1 MNFGRGKRARAAD
14 GRLGLVAAM
23 ALVMGNM
30 IGSGVFLLPA
40 TLAPFGWNAVVG
52 WIVTTAGAVVLA
64 LVLARLTRALPEAG
78 SPPAF
83 GPTAGFFIN
92 RIYLVSLWTTVA
104 TIAVAAVSYL
114 ANMIPALSAQAFRPA
129 LAALALVWL
138 LALVNLRGVKAAG
151 SFQIVTTA
159 IKIIPL
165 LVVIA
170 IAAAVFVT
178 GKRDLIPEARFEH
191 RPAPG
196 WNHAA

>member
-1 MNFGRGKRARAAD
+1 
-14 GRLGLVAAM
+14 M

-78 SPPAF
+78 SPSGFVTVAF
-83 GPTAGFFIN
+83 GPNAGFFISW
-92 RIYLVSLWTTVA
+92 IYLVSLWTTVA

-114 ANMIPALSAQAFRPA
+114 SNMTPALSAQAFRPA

-151 SFQIVTTA
+151 GFQIVTTA

-170 IAAAVFVT
+170 IAAAVFFT
-178 GKRDLIPEARFEH
+178 GKRALIPEARSEQ